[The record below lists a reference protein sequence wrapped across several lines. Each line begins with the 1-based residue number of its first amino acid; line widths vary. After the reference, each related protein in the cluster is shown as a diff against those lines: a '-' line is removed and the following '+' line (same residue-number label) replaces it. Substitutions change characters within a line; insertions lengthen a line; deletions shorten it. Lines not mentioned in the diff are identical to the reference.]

1 MGTSQVSLPL
11 NLLGKTPWEFAI
23 LPFRLRETALLAA
36 LIIPGSNPF
45 RPGFAGPPSRL
56 PARVLRPSGARP
68 GPTGAEAETGAER
81 CPLGTCAPNGGG
93 RPPPRGGC
101 QRFALTGGVKTT
113 KP

>member
-56 PARVLRPSGARP
+56 PARSAQNGAHWAP
-68 GPTGAEAETGAER
+68 APPTGEAGPLPEGAV
-81 CPLGTCAPNGGG
+81 N
-93 RPPPRGGC
+93 
-101 QRFALTGGVKTT
+101 ALR
-113 KP
+113 